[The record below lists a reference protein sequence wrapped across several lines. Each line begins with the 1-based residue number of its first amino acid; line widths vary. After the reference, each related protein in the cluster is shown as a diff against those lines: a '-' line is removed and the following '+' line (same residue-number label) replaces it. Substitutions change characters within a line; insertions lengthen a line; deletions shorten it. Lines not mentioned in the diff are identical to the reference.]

1 MKACRCGDPDGAPSD
16 GDGTTL
22 ARAAA
27 RFREQQPNSPS
38 ISATQAQMHPTRNI
52 SLTKKSEFGAG
63 STLSGAADSAE
74 GLYDLCDAGP
84 GTSRLFC
91 KEPPLIAKSGPPS
104 PWAKEIYSAS
114 NK

>member
-1 MKACRCGDPDGAPSD
+1 MKACRCGGPDGAPSD

-27 RFREQQPNSPS
+27 RFREQQPDSPS
-38 ISATQAQMHPTRNI
+38 MAAAIAQNPTANV

-63 STLSGAADSAE
+63 TTLSGAADSAE